1 MKELKRLNNFLL
13 KYKGRLVLGLIITVV
28 SRVFSLVTPRL
39 VGDSMTSI
47 ENYLNVQSV
56 TPDELKEV
64 LLMNIIFI
72 IGASLISGF
81 FTFLMRQTI
90 INVSRFIEFDVK
102 NQIFSHYQS
111 LDQLFY
117 KKNRTG
123 DLMNRISE
131 DVSKVR
137 MYYGPVLM
145 YGTNAIILF
154 IVIISYMFSVAPKLT
169 IYSLIPLP
177 VLSIFIYKISD
188 LINKKSTKVQESLS
202 DLSTY
207 SQESFS
213 GISVLKSFNIQDLIF
228 NKFDKY
234 AIESFKNNLSLAK
247 IQAWFFPIILF
258 LIGLS
263 NLIVIFIGGK
273 EYIDGNIEIGV
284 VAEFIIYVNMLT
296 WPVTLVGWVTSIIK
310 QAEASQKRINEF
322 LDSNT
327 SLENG
332 TLKMTKKQAKDIVFK
347 NVSFEYDQTGI
358 KIFNSFN
365 LKIEE
370 GKTIGIV
377 GKVGSGKTSILDLIC
392 RIYDPSSGDIF
403 IGDKN
408 LKSLELNELRKNISY
423 VTQNNFLFS
432 ESIQKNIEFGNPN
445 ATKDEV
451 KQAAILAEIDSEILK
466 FKKGYETILGE
477 RGVTLSGGQVQRLSI
492 ARSFIKDSEIYL
504 FDDCFSSLD
513 SDTEDRII
521 RNLNNNFKDKTLLIV
536 SHRVSCVKNA
546 DKIIVLENG
555 KIIQDGTHTDLINIK
570 GFYKDLFSKQNT
582 EINKETVSYTHLTLP
597 TICSV

>member
-1 MKELKRLNNFLL
+1 MKELKRLNKFLL
-13 KYKGRLVLGLIITVV
+13 KYKGKLLLGLVITVA

-39 VGDSMTSI
+39 VGDSMTTI
-47 ENYLNVQSV
+47 ENYLNLESV
-56 TPDELKEV
+56 SPDELKEI
-64 LLMNIIFI
+64 LLLNIIFI
-72 IGASLISGF
+72 VGASLISGF

-90 INVSRFIEFDVK
+90 INVSRYIEFDVK
-102 NQIFSHYQS
+102 NEIFSHYQS
-111 LDQLFY
+111 LDQVFY

-145 YGTNAIILF
+145 YGTNAIVLF

-177 VLSIFIYKISD
+177 ILSIFIYKISD

-228 NKFDKY
+228 GKFDKY
-234 AIESFKNNLSLAK
+234 ALESFKNNLSLAK

-263 NLIVIFIGGK
+263 NLIVIYIGGK
-273 EYIDGNIEIGV
+273 EFIDGNIEIGV
-284 VAEFIIYVNMLT
+284 IAEFIIYVNMLT
-296 WPVTLVGWVTSIIK
+296 WPVTLVGWVTSIVK

-322 LDSNT
+322 LDSKT
-327 SLENG
+327 KLKNG
-332 TLKMTKKQAKDIVFK
+332 DLTISKKDTKSIVFK
-347 NVSFEYDQTGI
+347 NVSFKYDQTGI
-358 KIFNSFN
+358 EIFNSFD

-403 IGDKN
+403 IGDRN
-408 LKSLELNELRKNISY
+408 LKSLKLSELRKIISY
-423 VTQNNFLFS
+423 VPQNNFLFS
-432 ESIQKNIEFGNPN
+432 ESIQRNIQFGNPK
-445 ATKDEV
+445 ATKDQV
-451 KQAAILAEIDSEILK
+451 QKAAVLSEIDHEILK
-466 FKKGYETILGE
+466 FEKGYETILGE

-492 ARSFIKDSEIYL
+492 ARSFIKDSDIYL

-521 RNLNNNFKDKTLLIV
+521 TNLKNNFNNKTLLIV
-536 SHRVSCVKNA
+536 SHRVSCVRHA

-555 KIIQDGTHTDLINIK
+555 KIVQKGTHNELISK
-570 GFYKDLFSKQNT
+570 EGFYKELNTKQNS
-582 EINKETVSYTHLTLP
+582 EVNK
-597 TICSV
+597 

>member
-1 MKELKRLNNFLL
+1 MKELKRLNKFLL
-13 KYKGRLVLGLIITVV
+13 KYKGKLLLGLVITVV

-39 VGDSMTSI
+39 VGDSMTTI
-47 ENYLNVQSV
+47 ENYLNLESV
-56 TPDELKEV
+56 SPDELKEI
-64 LLMNIIFI
+64 LLMNIVFI
-72 IGASLISGF
+72 VGASLISGF

-90 INVSRFIEFDVK
+90 INVSRYIEFDVK
-102 NQIFSHYQS
+102 NEIFSHYQS
-111 LDQLFY
+111 LDQVFY

-177 VLSIFIYKISD
+177 ILSIFIYKISD

-228 NKFDKY
+228 GKFDKY
-234 AIESFKNNLSLAK
+234 ALESFKNNLSLAK

-263 NLIVIFIGGK
+263 NLIVIYIGGK
-273 EYIDGNIEIGV
+273 EFIDGNIEIGV
-284 VAEFIIYVNMLT
+284 IAEFIIYVNMLT
-296 WPVTLVGWVTSIIK
+296 WPVTLVGWVTSIVK

-322 LDSNT
+322 VDSKT
-327 SLENG
+327 KLKNG
-332 TLKMTKKQAKDIVFK
+332 NLTISKKDSKSIVFK
-347 NVSFEYDQTGI
+347 NVSFKYDQTGI
-358 KIFNSFN
+358 EIFNSFD

-403 IGDKN
+403 IGDRN
-408 LKSLELNELRKNISY
+408 LKSLKLSELRKIISY
-423 VTQNNFLFS
+423 VPQNNFLFS
-432 ESIQKNIEFGNPN
+432 ESIQRNIQFGNPK
-445 ATKDEV
+445 ATKDQV
-451 KQAAILAEIDSEILK
+451 QKAAVLSEIDHEILK
-466 FKKGYETILGE
+466 FEKGYETILGE

-492 ARSFIKDSEIYL
+492 ARSFIKDSDIYL

-521 RNLNNNFKDKTLLIV
+521 TNLKNNFNNKTLLIV
-536 SHRVSCVKNA
+536 SHRVSCVRHA

-555 KIIQDGTHTDLINIK
+555 KIVQKGTHNELISK
-570 GFYKDLFSKQNT
+570 EGFYKELNAKQNS
-582 EINKETVSYTHLTLP
+582 EVNK
-597 TICSV
+597 

>member
-1 MKELKRLNNFLL
+1 MKELKRLNKFLL
-13 KYKGRLVLGLIITVV
+13 KYKGKLLLGLVITVV

-39 VGDSMTSI
+39 VGDSMTTI
-47 ENYLNVQSV
+47 ENYLNLETVS
-56 TPDELKEV
+56 PDELKEI
-64 LLMNIIFI
+64 LLMNIVFI
-72 IGASLISGF
+72 VGASLISGF

-90 INVSRFIEFDVK
+90 INVSRYIEFDVK
-102 NQIFSHYQS
+102 NEIFSHYQS
-111 LDQLFY
+111 LDQVFY

-177 VLSIFIYKISD
+177 ILSIFIYKISD

-228 NKFDKY
+228 GKFDKY
-234 AIESFKNNLSLAK
+234 ALESFKNNLSLAK

-263 NLIVIFIGGK
+263 NLIVIYIGGK
-273 EYIDGNIEIGV
+273 EFIDGNIEIGV
-284 VAEFIIYVNMLT
+284 IAEFIIYVNMLT
-296 WPVTLVGWVTSIIK
+296 WPVTLVGWVTSIVK

-322 LDSNT
+322 LDSKT
-327 SLENG
+327 KLKNG
-332 TLKMTKKQAKDIVFK
+332 DLTISKKDSKSIVFK
-347 NVSFEYDQTGI
+347 NVSFKYDQTGI
-358 KIFNSFN
+358 EIFNSFD

-408 LKSLELNELRKNISY
+408 LKSLKLSELRKIISY
-423 VTQNNFLFS
+423 VPQNNFLFS
-432 ESIQKNIEFGNPN
+432 ESIQRNIQFGNPKS
-445 ATKDEV
+445 TKDQV
-451 KQAAILAEIDSEILK
+451 QKAAVLSEIDSEILK
-466 FKKGYETILGE
+466 FEKGYETILGE

-492 ARSFIKDSEIYL
+492 ARSFIKDSDIYL

-521 RNLNNNFKDKTLLIV
+521 TNLKNNFNNKTLLIV
-536 SHRVSCVKNA
+536 SHRVSCVRHA

-555 KIIQDGTHTDLINIK
+555 KIVQKGTHNELISK
-570 GFYKDLFSKQNT
+570 EGFYKELNAKQNS
-582 EINKETVSYTHLTLP
+582 EVNK
-597 TICSV
+597 

>member
-1 MKELKRLNNFLL
+1 MKELKRLNKFLL
-13 KYKGRLVLGLIITVV
+13 KYKGKLLLGLFITIV

-39 VGDSMTSI
+39 VGDSMTTI
-47 ENYLNVQSV
+47 ENYLNLESV
-56 TPDELKEV
+56 SPDELKEI
-64 LLMNIIFI
+64 LFMNIVFI
-72 IGASLISGF
+72 VGASLISGF

-90 INVSRFIEFDVK
+90 INVSRYIEFDVK
-102 NQIFSHYQS
+102 NEIFSHYQS
-111 LDQLFY
+111 LDQVFY
-117 KKNRTG
+117 KRNRTG

-177 VLSIFIYKISD
+177 ILSIFIYKISD

-228 NKFDKY
+228 GKFDKY
-234 AIESFKNNLSLAK
+234 ALESFKNNLSLAK

-263 NLIVIFIGGK
+263 NLIVIYIGGK
-273 EYIDGNIEIGV
+273 EFIDGNIEIGV
-284 VAEFIIYVNMLT
+284 IAEFIIYVNMLT
-296 WPVTLVGWVTSIIK
+296 WPVTLVGWVTSIVK

-322 LDSNT
+322 LDSKT
-327 SLENG
+327 K
-332 TLKMTKKQAKDIVFK
+332 LKDGDLTISKNDSKSIVFK
-347 NVSFEYDQTGI
+347 NVSFKYDQTGI
-358 KIFNSFN
+358 EIFNSFD

-408 LKSLELNELRKNISY
+408 LKSLKLSELRKLISY
-423 VTQNNFLFS
+423 VPQNNFLFS
-432 ESIQKNIEFGNPN
+432 ESIQKNIQFGNPK
-445 ATKDEV
+445 ATKDQV
-451 KQAAILAEIDSEILK
+451 QNAAILSEIDSEILK
-466 FKKGYETILGE
+466 FEKGYDTILGE

-492 ARSFIKDSEIYL
+492 ARSFIKDSDIYL

-521 RNLNNNFKDKTLLIV
+521 NNLKNNFNNKTLLIV
-536 SHRVSCVKNA
+536 SHRVSCVKHA
-546 DKIIVLENG
+546 DNIIVLENG
-555 KIIQDGTHTDLINIK
+555 KIIQDGTHKELISK
-570 GFYKDLFSKQNT
+570 EGFYKELNTKQNS
-582 EINKETVSYTHLTLP
+582 EVNK
-597 TICSV
+597 

>member
-1 MKELKRLNNFLL
+1 MKELKRLNKFLL
-13 KYKGRLVLGLIITVV
+13 KYKGKLLLGLVITVV

-39 VGDSMTSI
+39 VGDSMTTI
-47 ENYLNVQSV
+47 ENYLNLESV
-56 TPDELKEV
+56 SPDELKEI
-64 LLMNIIFI
+64 LLMNIVFI
-72 IGASLISGF
+72 VGASLISGF

-90 INVSRFIEFDVK
+90 INVSRYIEFDVK
-102 NQIFSHYQS
+102 NEIFSHYQS
-111 LDQLFY
+111 LDQVFY

-177 VLSIFIYKISD
+177 ILSIFIYKISD

-228 NKFDKY
+228 GKFDKY
-234 AIESFKNNLSLAK
+234 ALESFKNNLSLAK

-263 NLIVIFIGGK
+263 NLIVIYIGGK
-273 EYIDGNIEIGV
+273 EFIDGNIEIGV
-284 VAEFIIYVNMLT
+284 IAEFIIYVNMLT
-296 WPVTLVGWVTSIIK
+296 WPVTLVGWVTSIVK

-322 LDSNT
+322 LDSKT
-327 SLENG
+327 KLKNG
-332 TLKMTKKQAKDIVFK
+332 DLTISKKDSKSIVFK
-347 NVSFEYDQTGI
+347 NVSFKYDQTGI
-358 KIFNSFN
+358 EIFNSFD

-403 IGDKN
+403 IGDRN
-408 LKSLELNELRKNISY
+408 LKSLKLSELRKIISY
-423 VTQNNFLFS
+423 VPQNNFLFS
-432 ESIQKNIEFGNPN
+432 ESIQRNIQFGNPK
-445 ATKDEV
+445 ATKDQV
-451 KQAAILAEIDSEILK
+451 QKAAVLSEIDHEILK
-466 FKKGYETILGE
+466 FEKGYETILGE

-492 ARSFIKDSEIYL
+492 ARSFIKDSDIYL

-513 SDTEDRII
+513 SDTENRII
-521 RNLNNNFKDKTLLIV
+521 TNLKNNFNNKTLLIV
-536 SHRVSCVKNA
+536 SHRVSCVRHA

-555 KIIQDGTHTDLINIK
+555 KIVQKGTHNELISK
-570 GFYKDLFSKQNT
+570 EGFYKELNAKQNS
-582 EINKETVSYTHLTLP
+582 EVNN
-597 TICSV
+597 

>member
-13 KYKGRLVLGLIITVV
+13 KYKGRLILGLIITVV

-47 ENYLNVQSV
+47 ENYLNIESV

-64 LLMNIIFI
+64 LFTNIILI

-177 VLSIFIYKISD
+177 ILSIFIYKISD

-234 AIESFKNNLSLAK
+234 AFESFKNNLSLAK

-296 WPVTLVGWVTSIIK
+296 WPVTLVGWVTSIVK

-322 LDSNT
+322 LDSKS
-327 SLENG
+327 SLING
-332 TLKMTKKQAKDIVFK
+332 DLKMTKNKTKDIIFK

-377 GKVGSGKTSILDLIC
+377 GKVGSGKTSLLDLIS
-392 RIYDPSSGDIF
+392 RIYDPLSGDIF

-408 LKSLELNELRKNISY
+408 LKSLRLNELRRNISY
-423 VTQNNFLFS
+423 VPQNNFLFS
-432 ESIQKNIEFGNPN
+432 ESIQKNIEFGNPS

-451 KQAAILAEIDSEILK
+451 KRAAMLSEIDSEILK
-466 FKKGYETILGE
+466 FKKGYKTILGE

-492 ARSFIKDSEIYL
+492 AISFIKDSEIYL

-521 RNLNNNFKDKTLLIV
+521 KNLNNNFKGKTLLIV

-546 DKIIVLENG
+546 DKIIVLEKG
-555 KIIQDGTHTDLINIK
+555 SIIQEGTHNDLIKNE
-570 GFYKDLFSKQNT
+570 GFYKDLYIKQNS
-582 EINKETVSYTHLTLP
+582 EINK
-597 TICSV
+597 

>member
-1 MKELKRLNNFLL
+1 MKELKRLNKFLL
-13 KYKGRLVLGLIITVV
+13 KYKGKILLGLFITVV

-39 VGDSMTSI
+39 VGDSMTTI
-47 ENYLNVQSV
+47 ENYLNLESV
-56 TPDELKEV
+56 SPDELKEI
-64 LLMNIIFI
+64 LLMNIVFI

-90 INVSRFIEFDVK
+90 INVSRYIEFDVK
-102 NQIFSHYQS
+102 NEIFSHYQS
-111 LDQLFY
+111 LDQVFY

-177 VLSIFIYKISD
+177 ILSIFIYKISD

-228 NKFDKY
+228 GKFDKY
-234 AIESFKNNLSLAK
+234 ALESFKNNLSLAK

-263 NLIVIFIGGK
+263 NLIVIYIGGK
-273 EYIDGNIEIGV
+273 EFIDGNIEIGV
-284 VAEFIIYVNMLT
+284 IAEFIIYVNMLT
-296 WPVTLVGWVTSIIK
+296 WPVTLVGWVTSIVK

-322 LDSNT
+322 LDSKT
-327 SLENG
+327 KLKNG
-332 TLKMTKKQAKDIVFK
+332 DLTISKKDSKSIVFK
-347 NVSFEYDQTGI
+347 NVSFKYDQTGI
-358 KIFNSFN
+358 EIFNSFD

-403 IGDKN
+403 IGDRN
-408 LKSLELNELRKNISY
+408 LKSLKLSELRKIISY
-423 VTQNNFLFS
+423 VPQNNFLFS
-432 ESIQKNIEFGNPN
+432 ESIQRNIQFGNPK
-445 ATKDEV
+445 ATKDQV
-451 KQAAILAEIDSEILK
+451 QKAAVLSEIDHEILK
-466 FKKGYETILGE
+466 FEKGYETILGE

-492 ARSFIKDSEIYL
+492 ARSFIKDSDIYL

-513 SDTEDRII
+513 SDTENRII
-521 RNLNNNFKDKTLLIV
+521 TNLKNNFNNKTLLIV
-536 SHRVSCVKNA
+536 SHRVSCVRHA

-555 KIIQDGTHTDLINIK
+555 KIVQKGTHNELISK
-570 GFYKDLFSKQNT
+570 EGFYKELNAIQNS
-582 EINKETVSYTHLTLP
+582 EVNK
-597 TICSV
+597 